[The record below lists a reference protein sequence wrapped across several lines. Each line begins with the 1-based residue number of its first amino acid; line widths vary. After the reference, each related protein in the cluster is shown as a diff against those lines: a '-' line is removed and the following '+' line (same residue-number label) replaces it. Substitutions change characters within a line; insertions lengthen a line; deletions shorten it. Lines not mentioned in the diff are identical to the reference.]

1 AVRVSALV
9 AMPSS
14 QRWWL
19 FLFRSPCDLADDL
32 HGGRLAG
39 ELVGDRVVQRLSDRC
54 RVRLVEVELDERR
67 SRAEPEHHSQVWIF
81 HRVLGAPEYGQSEV
95 RAADALL
102 DARAVDVA
110 QKLRARR
117 LWSLPRAGEAVP
129 AAEQRAGN
137 GLAAG

>member
-1 AVRVSALV
+1 
-9 AMPSS
+9 
-14 QRWWL
+14 
-19 FLFRSPCDLADDL
+19 
-32 HGGRLAG
+32 
-39 ELVGDRVVQRLSDRC
+39 
-54 RVRLVEVELDERR
+54 
-67 SRAEPEHHSQVWIF
+67 VWIF

-102 DARAVDVA
+102 DARAIDVA

-137 GLAAG
+137 GLAAGHVREREPPEEARDLVIRGEGLNHAGVPVPLQLHCCLAVAEQ